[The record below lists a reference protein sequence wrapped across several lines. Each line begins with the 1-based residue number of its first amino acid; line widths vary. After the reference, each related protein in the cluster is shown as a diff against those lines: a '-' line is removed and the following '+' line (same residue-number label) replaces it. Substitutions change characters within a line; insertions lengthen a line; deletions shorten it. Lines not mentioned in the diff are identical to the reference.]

1 MIGIGIVSAAT
12 DSDLSDEA
20 NQTVATASAA
30 LEEAVEEAVASTTLV
45 ASPVASPSDVT
56 TAGTDLAATSNSE
69 DATGNDD
76 LLNVVL
82 GQLGSQPGSQ
92 SGEEEDS
99 NVLDAAHTDADDFEL
114 ALAAALDEEIDWR
127 LL

>member
-45 ASPVASPSDVT
+45 ASPVASPADVT
-56 TAGTDLAATSNSE
+56 TAGTDLAATSSSE

-76 LLNVVL
+76 LLNLVL
-82 GQLGSQPGSQ
+82 GQLGSQ

-99 NVLDAAHTDADDFEL
+99 NALDAAHTDADDFEL